1 MIELI
6 WQKTRVKLSP
16 LFFAVLTTFLLS
28 DGKGNAFAVICFSA
42 VHELCHFVALA
53 VFKAHPAEVTIS
65 FAGISVRLS
74 NGMST
79 AQKVF
84 VFSAGAIGNFV
95 LAVLF
100 AAADSAKLCAVNLAI
115 GVFTIM
121 PLCSTDGG
129 SIIEELVE
137 YFYPERAKALCKRI
151 FFILCV
157 GEVLIFAVAAFFLKN
172 PYFLIPLFYAVICWL
187 KY

>member
-6 WQKTRVKLSP
+6 WQKTRIRLSP
-16 LFFAVLTTFLLS
+16 LFFAVLTAFLLF
-28 DGKGNAFAVICFSA
+28 DGTGIAFAVICFSA

-53 VFKAHPAEVTIS
+53 VLKAHPAEVTVS
-65 FAGISVRLS
+65 FAGISMRLS

-100 AAADSAKLCAVNLAI
+100 AAVGNAKLCAVNLAI

-121 PLCSTDGG
+121 PLCSADGG
-129 SIIEELVE
+129 SIIEELAE
-137 YFYPERAKALCKRI
+137 YFYPERAKILCKRI
-151 FFILCV
+151 FFILCTV
-157 GEVLIFAVAAFFLKN
+157 EALIFAATAIFFKN